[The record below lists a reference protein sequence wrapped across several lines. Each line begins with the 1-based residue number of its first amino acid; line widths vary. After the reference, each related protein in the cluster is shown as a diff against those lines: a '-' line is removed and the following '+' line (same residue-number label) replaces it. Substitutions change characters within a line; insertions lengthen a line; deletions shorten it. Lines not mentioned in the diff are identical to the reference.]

1 MTDLAGRRGQPV
13 AHLEGGLPGEGA
25 EHDVLRLGP
34 TQQQEVQGPQDD
46 AEGLAGPRTRDHQ
59 QRPVE
64 MADDRALALGELR
77 VVLRDGGRDVHHGP
91 PLRGRFACG
100 PGVSPADARVLPGRA
115 VPRGRAVP
123 WRMDSWFPESA
134 GTQTQE
140 GPSSAPATHESVR
153 VDIGVLGKA
162 SCCPGFVADVKRAS
176 CSVSYVEVEAVGQVE
191 RELAAPPLREV
202 PPAVT
207 RPSAE
212 IQLSG
217 VPPDHLL
224 PVVILEAADDL
235 LNGIES
241 VSAPAYLHCPASHVD
256 HRPRGRECCFGEQQW
271 RVDRGKYPD
280 SPAIFELKCGAD
292 FSLKHLGSV
301 TARQL
306 TRDPDHAIGPAN
318 HSFELRTLVI
328 SVVGKDQMH
337 TVGVR
342 FVGTVHHA
350 LPDTSKIRL
359 PLVPGGNDLNL
370 PSMTR
375 RFLPSPR
382 VEPTRNTRD
391 EREGRH
397 DQLSGRSASNAS
409 TARNGIL
416 RSRISSTVR
425 CGIRRVIA
433 R

>member
-1 MTDLAGRRGQPV
+1 MPLLKVGEVHPVGVQHGLFVAFASGADSFEERIAGGRQPAGIDELFRDLVEVAARALDGGPARLPAVEKQAVFGRADDLVEVIEDEEELGQIVQRFVAVSERCPVPMPGEHPVAEAVDGRDRQLGEVAGMTDLAGRRGQPV

-25 EHDVLRLGP
+25 EHDVLRLGLS
-34 TQQQEVQGPQDD
+34 QQQEVQGPQDD

-64 MADDRALALGELR
+64 VADDRALALGELR

-217 VPPDHLL
+217 VPPDRLL
-224 PVVILEAADDL
+224 PVVMLEAADDL
-235 LNGIES
+235 LDGIES
-241 VSAPAYLHCPASHVD
+241 ISAPAYLHCPAPHVD
-256 HRPRGRECCFGEQQW
+256 HRSRGRECCFGEQQW
-271 RVDRGKYPD
+271 
-280 SPAIFELKCGAD
+280 
-292 FSLKHLGSV
+292 
-301 TARQL
+301 
-306 TRDPDHAIGPAN
+306 
-318 HSFELRTLVI
+318 
-328 SVVGKDQMH
+328 
-337 TVGVR
+337 
-342 FVGTVHHA
+342 
-350 LPDTSKIRL
+350 
-359 PLVPGGNDLNL
+359 
-370 PSMTR
+370 
-375 RFLPSPR
+375 
-382 VEPTRNTRD
+382 
-391 EREGRH
+391 
-397 DQLSGRSASNAS
+397 
-409 TARNGIL
+409 
-416 RSRISSTVR
+416 
-425 CGIRRVIA
+425 
-433 R
+433 